1 MTAKEVLAD
10 YVDEYIR
17 LSSRLGENSRKT
29 TEVFGKLRELLI
41 VEIYFMK
48 SVRMIIEEEE
58 LSGFVIFV
66 ENKLRD
72 IVDSFKPGRSEF
84 MTYFK
89 HVMEY
94 RALNYL
100 EKNRRGMLT
109 AYAYECYYMQF
120 VEEVAEKNPEEIYL
134 EEIEKTESARIQKKL
149 RDKLKYCCVCRPS
162 RRKNLFI
169 FLCTVLPYLSRDA
182 IDDFCRV
189 LNCSREQTFAIAD
202 YLYSIQVGLEPNR
215 GSREYLRNRKDCLWI
230 RKMEMEYSFEHS
242 DKRNE
247 TLLDNIR
254 RIREMISNIETDR
267 RKMNVEYP
275 VLGELL
281 NMDPG
286 SIANAVYSSKKL
298 LSVILDDKTN
308 AVVKKKP
315 MKLERFEPFSVFGIS
330 KLKKS
335 ARYAAAS

>member
-1 MTAKEVLAD
+1 MTAKEVLSD

-17 LSSRLGENSRKT
+17 LSSRLGANSRKT
-29 TEVFGKLRELLI
+29 TEVFGKLRELMI

-48 SVRMIIEEEE
+48 SVRMIIKEED
-58 LSGFVIFV
+58 LSGFVLFV

-72 IVDSFKPGRSEF
+72 IVDSFKPGKSEF

-94 RALNYL
+94 RAFNYL
-100 EKNRRGMLT
+100 EKNRRRMLT

-120 VEEVAEKNPEEIYL
+120 AEEVAERNPEEIYL
-134 EEIEKTESARIQKKL
+134 EEIEKMENARTQKKL
-149 RDKLKYCCVCRPS
+149 KDKLKHCCVCRPS

-169 FLCTVLPYLSRDA
+169 FLCTILPYLSRDA
-182 IDDFCRV
+182 IDDFCKV
-189 LNCSREQTFAIAD
+189 LNCSREQTFAIAEH
-202 YLYSIQVGLEPNR
+202 LYSIQVGTEPNR
-215 GSREYLRNRKDCLWI
+215 CSREYLRNRKDYLWM

-242 DKRNE
+242 DKHNE

-254 RIREMISNIETDR
+254 RIREMLSNIETDR

-275 VLGELL
+275 VLGRLL
-281 NMDPG
+281 NLDPG

-298 LSVILDDKTN
+298 LSAILDGN
-308 AVVKKKP
+308 APDGMKRKP
-315 MKLERFEPFSVFGIS
+315 MKLDRFEPFRVFGITEI
-330 KLKKS
+330 KIS